1 MYRSSCSGSIA
12 IFSQAIFKKHFKEN
26 PYFRNNL
33 FEHTTQYFAESV
45 SMCSSHCGQ
54 CCECFGFNV
63 INKTCRVPVSCDPG
77 VILGKED
84 GWIYF
89 TEHVTGNNR
98 RRQNTWKN
106 DVTMITLIWKMDQYM
121 MCWLFP
127 VAKYQSRITCIRLSD
142 WWNLTASIEVWTS
155 VSDRWKNRDAS
166 FVFFG

>member
-12 IFSQAIFKKHFKEN
+12 IFFAGYIQEAFQREPLLQKQTFEN
-26 PYFRNNL
+26 S
-33 FEHTTQYFAESV
+33 TQYFAESM

-89 TEHVTGNNR
+89 TEHVTGKR
-98 RRQNTWKN
+98 
-106 DVTMITLIWKMDQYM
+106 VYIFL
-121 MCWLFP
+121 LP
-127 VAKYQSRITCIRLSD
+127 EE
-142 WWNLTASIEVWTS
+142 SI
-155 VSDRWKNRDAS
+155 
-166 FVFFG
+166 